1 MSTTDETESTI
12 AEIAAPPPPQD
23 YGQPGHVMHAGEM
36 AGVGSLAVTVIV
48 GVLVG
53 LERFGFFTRSKI
65 DSVPQA
71 PVAATAP
78 VIPAAPPVPSVP
90 SSEALEAIRTRL
102 TGVETRLGT
111 MEQTMVALDNRDR
124 NDAAVLARLE
134 GRIESWDDRLGRIE
148 AALTGGK
155 R

>member
-1 MSTTDETESTI
+1 MSTVPEAESTV
-12 AEIAAPPPPQD
+12 AEVAAPPPPQD
-23 YGQPGHVMHAGEM
+23 YAQPGHVMHAGEM

-53 LERFGFFTRSKI
+53 LDRFGFFSRSK
-65 DSVPQA
+65 VAVEPVAA
-71 PVAATAP
+71 PVAAAP
-78 VIPAAPPVPSVP
+78 VAAAPGA

-111 MEQTMVALDNRDR
+111 MEQTMVALDSRDR

-148 AALTGGK
+148 AALTK